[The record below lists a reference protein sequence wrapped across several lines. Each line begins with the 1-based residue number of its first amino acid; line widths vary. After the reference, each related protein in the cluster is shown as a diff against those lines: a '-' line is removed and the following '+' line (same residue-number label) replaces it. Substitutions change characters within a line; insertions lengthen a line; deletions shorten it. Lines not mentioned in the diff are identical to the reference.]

1 MVCYNLGKNGYLWL
15 NALLILVKNI
25 NMIPLGYEVLSVL
38 ESLLIW
44 HPGAKETSPKYAPRN
59 WVFILLS
66 RLLIVTFWFFFFFPI
81 QKLF

>member
-38 ESLLIW
+38 RVYSSDIQV
-44 HPGAKETSPKYAPRN
+44 PKKLHLNMHQEIEYLFY
-59 WVFILLS
+59 WVVS
-66 RLLIVTFWFFFFFPI
+66 
-81 QKLF
+81 